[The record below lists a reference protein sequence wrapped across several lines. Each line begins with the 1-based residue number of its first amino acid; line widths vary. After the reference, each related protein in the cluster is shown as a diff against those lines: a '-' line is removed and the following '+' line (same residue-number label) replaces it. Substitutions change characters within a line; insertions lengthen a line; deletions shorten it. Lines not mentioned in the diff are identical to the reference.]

1 MLKLK
6 LSKNT
11 REVIVMLAFTTT
23 QLLQIKSNYYLIAYN
38 YNVWEHENGNKG
50 QII

>member
-6 LSKNT
+6 LSKNA

-38 YNVWEHENGNKG
+38 YNVSEQENENEG
-50 QII
+50 QMI